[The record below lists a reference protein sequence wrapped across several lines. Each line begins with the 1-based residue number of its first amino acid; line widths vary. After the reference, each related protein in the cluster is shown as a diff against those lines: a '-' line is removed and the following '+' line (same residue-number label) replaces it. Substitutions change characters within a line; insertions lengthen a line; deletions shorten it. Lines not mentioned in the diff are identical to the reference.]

1 MTEPNQPTER
11 ATREILSVQ
20 PGGGFCYQIECL
32 WGRLRRRW
40 LKRFRPGYVQKM
52 AALRRG
58 DPAGAPHEI
67 LDPRDLKYCSN
78 QCTANWQPA
87 DDPFAWRDRLPVVRW
102 GLAELQIMGWPLAIA
117 TAGLA
122 SLGGWGIA
130 AAAVPLSLLGLVVY
144 FFRDPD
150 RVSPDDANA
159 IVSPA
164 DGTISEVVVLDHYD
178 FVDGPAVRISIFL
191 SIFNVH
197 VNRAPWDGKVVEMY
211 YRPGEFINA
220 MNPESAERNES
231 MWIGLEDLNESG
243 RNFAVRQV
251 SGLIARRIVCALKPG
266 QAVRRGEKF
275 GMIKLG
281 SRTEIILPR
290 DAVAVE
296 TSVGQKVKAGVT
308 VLARFA

>member
-1 MTEPNQPTER
+1 MTPDQRP
-11 ATREILSVQ
+11 AAPILSVQ
-20 PGGGFCYQIECL
+20 PGGGFCYQVELL

-40 LKRFRPGYVQKM
+40 LKQFRPGFVEKM
-52 AALRRG
+52 AAARKG
-58 DPAGAPHEI
+58 DLDGAPHEI

-78 QCTANWQPA
+78 QCTAYWEA
-87 DDPFAWRDRLPVVRW
+87 KDDPFRWRDRLPVVRW
-102 GLAELQIMGWPLAIA
+102 GLAELQIMGWPLVAA

-130 AAAVPLSLLGLVVY
+130 AAAAPASALALIVY
-144 FFRDPD
+144 FFRDPQ
-150 RVSPDDANA
+150 RVPPDESNA

-164 DGTISEVVVLDHYD
+164 DGTISEIVELEHYD
-178 FVDGPAVRISIFL
+178 FVDGPAVRVSIFL

-197 VNRAPWDGKVVEMY
+197 VNRAPWDGKVVEMD

-220 MNPESAERNES
+220 MNPESAERNEA
-231 MWIGLEDLNESG
+231 MWVGMEAPDQSG
-243 RNFAVRQV
+243 RNFAIRQV

-266 QAVRRGEKF
+266 QTVRRGEKF

-281 SRTEIILPR
+281 SRTELILPR
-290 DAVAVE
+290 DAVTVE
-296 TSVGQKVKAGVT
+296 ASVGEKVKAGVT